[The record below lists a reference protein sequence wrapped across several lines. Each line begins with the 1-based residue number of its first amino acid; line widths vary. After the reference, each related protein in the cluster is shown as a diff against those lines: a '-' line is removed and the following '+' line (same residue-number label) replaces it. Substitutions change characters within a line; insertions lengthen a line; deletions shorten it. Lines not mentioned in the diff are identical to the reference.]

1 MSKKENGYK
10 NMAELKL
17 TDELEKNIKEL
28 FNKSIEGSKKD
39 VCDKAVEY
47 SFKLSAACNIKP
59 TKKMIEIITEA
70 CIFAFGDGL
79 TKGIVAACNV
89 LSNDEVLAAIEQQT
103 EEKGAEDAEK
113 GN

>member
-1 MSKKENGYK
+1 
-10 NMAELKL
+10 MAELKL

-47 SFKLSAACNIKP
+47 SFKLSTACNIKP
-59 TKKMIEIITEA
+59 TKEMIEIITEA

-89 LSNDEVLAAIEQQT
+89 LSNDEVRAAMEQQT

>member
-1 MSKKENGYK
+1 MNDVRPMYVQVRSDEWERMK
-10 NMAELKL
+10 NELQ
-17 TDELEKNIKEL
+17 ELR
-28 FNKSIEGSKKD
+28 G
-39 VCDKAVEY
+39 DKAVEY

-59 TKKMIEIITEA
+59 TKEMIEIITEA

-89 LSNDEVLAAIEQQT
+89 LSNDEVRAAMEQQT